1 MCLSLSDFSNFQ
13 LDLPETSFEAEVLR
27 HTMYAQVMKDPP
39 TSPTRSE
46 PESSPQKSTPP
57 PEQAQAPAPDDDR
70 LSKFSTFFAP
80 EGSTSSPKR
89 GEGDPSGHVADL
101 RGDAP
106 CTETEVSPQVASQ
119 TRASP
124 KAAKAPR
131 IAAKPPAPPT
141 RVAESRGHEDSE
153 SAKSSAP
160 PENRKAPKPATR
172 TSSLNPAADL
182 KSPKEP
188 LAKSEPPEAAPA
200 AKPRPRPKPRDSI
213 GPSSDFPFVRKSHE
227 TPRESPEPPAQPSA
241 VDVAVKSQ
249 TAPKDFGRPE
259 RVNAAAEI
267 ASKNASLPAR
277 VSSQDMERGADSAEQ
292 PIDTNRMKQ
301 RPGSGEGASAADDSE
316 YDDSEDEESDED
328 MEDEEDHDDDFDSP
342 PLPERRYRGK

>member
-1 MCLSLSDFSNFQ
+1 M
-13 LDLPETSFEAEVLR
+13 
-27 HTMYAQVMKDPP
+27 
-39 TSPTRSE
+39 
-46 PESSPQKSTPP
+46 
-57 PEQAQAPAPDDDR
+57 
-70 LSKFSTFFAP
+70 
-80 EGSTSSPKR
+80 
-89 GEGDPSGHVADL
+89 
-101 RGDAP
+101 
-106 CTETEVSPQVASQ
+106 
-119 TRASP
+119 
-124 KAAKAPR
+124 
-131 IAAKPPAPPT
+131 
-141 RVAESRGHEDSE
+141 
-153 SAKSSAP
+153 
-160 PENRKAPKPATR
+160 
-172 TSSLNPAADL
+172 
-182 KSPKEP
+182 
-188 LAKSEPPEAAPA
+188 
-200 AKPRPRPKPRDSI
+200 
-213 GPSSDFPFVRKSHE
+213 RKSHE